1 VPAIPR
7 RKVEELVNRIQAAG
21 GTLTIADPEPSVRA
35 EYRRALHAAKEHEL
49 VPKGLLLRYTGRD
62 RGDLTMRLLDA
73 ERPDETD
80 WNRIRLAKN
89 RTIAGSKDVVAA
101 LRDNPSALRVGETS
115 LPRALN
121 LLTQLG
127 SVAESAGHCLV
138 VSKKH
143 KQPKPI
149 LRIDGHSRTLDVSEE
164 YDEVPHQPTPQEL
177 REIKRNPYY
186 HHVPKVDRVRSGRLR
201 IEVNF
206 TGWGP
211 ARALAWR
218 DEENQPLERR
228 LERILKD
235 ISAQIAAEG
244 KARAEAE
251 RPQRERVAAWEREK
265 VEKRQRWEQA
275 VAEAQVAA
283 REKVRKDTFRA
294 ALDAWTAAR
303 TMRELCDALDA
314 VASSDAGEEHPDLI
328 RWIGWGRAEAEAI
341 DPTTSAST
349 LARAEFD
356 TEPTREDL
364 RPFLRGW
371 HPDKPER
378 EYQNQETQDRLTE
391 IRESYIASW
400 HPGLRNR
407 PTWWRHR

>member
-1 VPAIPR
+1 MPAIPR
-7 RKVEELVNRIQAAG
+7 RKVEELINRIQAAG

-35 EYRRALHAAKEHEL
+35 EYRRVLHAAKEHEL
-49 VPKGLLLRYTGRD
+49 VPESLLLRYTGRD

-80 WNRIRLAKN
+80 WNRVRLAKN

-101 LRDNPSALRVGETS
+101 LRDNPSVLRVGETS

-127 SVAESAGHCLV
+127 SVAERAGHCLV

-218 DEENQPLERR
+218 DEKNQPLERR
-228 LERILKD
+228 LEKILKD
-235 ISAQIAAEG
+235 IAAQIAAEG

-251 RPQRERVAAWEREK
+251 RQQRERVAAWEREK

-275 VAEAQVAA
+275 VAEAHVAA
-283 REKVRKDTFRA
+283 REKVMIRR
-294 ALDAWTAAR
+294 LSRTAGLEILA
-303 TMRELCDALDA
+303 
-314 VASSDAGEEHPDLI
+314 DLHAP
-328 RWIGWGRAEAEAI
+328 WV
-341 DPTTSAST
+341 
-349 LARAEFD
+349 
-356 TEPTREDL
+356 
-364 RPFLRGW
+364 
-371 HPDKPER
+371 
-378 EYQNQETQDRLTE
+378 
-391 IRESYIASW
+391 
-400 HPGLRNR
+400 
-407 PTWWRHR
+407 